1 MYQNILVAYDGSDA
15 AKRALAHGLDLVRSL
30 GGRLT
35 SITVQE
41 ELPKFAASLS
51 ELDEAQRQFASHFDS
66 LVQEAAETASRK
78 GVELETVVLAGKAV
92 PQIAGFAAREGIDLL
107 IVGYTG
113 HSVLHNVL
121 AGNTVQNLVS
131 ACPCAVLVVK

>member
-1 MYQNILVAYDGSDA
+1 MYQNVLVAYDGSDA
-15 AKRALAHGLDLVRSL
+15 AKKALAHGIDLVRAL

-51 ELDEAQRQFASHFDS
+51 EIDEAQRQFASHFER
-66 LVQEAAETASRK
+66 LVAEAEDTASRK
-78 GVELETVVLAGKAV
+78 GVRLETVVLTGKAV
-92 PQIAGFAAREGIDLL
+92 PQIADFVAREGIDLL

-121 AGNTVQNLVS
+121 AGNTAQNLVA